1 MNHSK
6 QVLVVDD
13 SRVSRLMSHQFILS
27 KHADWQVIEAATGE
41 EALEKV
47 KTVSPVLIL
56 LDVNMP
62 GMGGMEA
69 LHAMRLMTR
78 ASGRLPIAML
88 SADVTPEA
96 KREALEAGFDAFL
109 PKPIEAL
116 RLLEEARVLSALKPE
131 EQRRVEG
138 QASRPPRRGC
148 RKPPRWS
155 IPRPWAISRS

>member
-47 KTVSPVLIL
+47 KTATPVLIL

-62 GMGGMEA
+62 GMGGIAAAEQLRA
-69 LHAMRLMTR
+69 LCPQTHIILVTANVQNATRNR
-78 ASGRLPIAML
+78 ASELG
-88 SADVTPEA
+88 V
-96 KREALEAGFDAFL
+96 GFME
-109 PKPIEAL
+109 KPITETRIHQL
-116 RLLEEARVLSALKPE
+116 IESLGL
-131 EQRRVEG
+131 
-138 QASRPPRRGC
+138 
-148 RKPPRWS
+148 
-155 IPRPWAISRS
+155 